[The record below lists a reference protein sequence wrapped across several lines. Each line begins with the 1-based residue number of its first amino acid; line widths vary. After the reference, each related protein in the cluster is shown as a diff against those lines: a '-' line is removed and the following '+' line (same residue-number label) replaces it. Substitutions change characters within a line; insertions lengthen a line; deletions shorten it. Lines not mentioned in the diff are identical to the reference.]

1 MSFEFTCQGQKRSS
15 ATPSKPVNDSIISV
29 NVDNIKDFV
38 EAMNFVVADLYREN
52 NRIEKFYS
60 DKEVFY
66 SNKTKQDEK
75 LFHPVRKLKFVFKEK
90 DSLHI

>member
-1 MSFEFTCQGQKRSS
+1 
-15 ATPSKPVNDSIISV
+15 
-29 NVDNIKDFV
+29 
-38 EAMNFVVADLYREN
+38 MNFVVADLYREN